1 MFLSMLV
8 AWMIPDVP
16 RSLREQLKKENMMLM
31 EFLLNQDQEAQAKSH
46 AQKGP
51 NPCFPASLD
60 IIVEAPVKEQEE
72 EAPEGVEVIVND
84 LRNSSDSDQEVGRSD
99 YETMGNVQVEQGG
112 KESDDTAA
120 AAEVEEK
127 GNDTEE
133 LNEDVKRDG
142 ISKNVDEKEETGEIK
157 ELSPA
162 EDFTVDLDS
171 FMSELGLLGKR
182 RTLMLHIFL
191 HFALEF
197 INPQLR

>member
-72 EAPEGVEVIVND
+72 EAPGRLEVILND

-99 YETMGNVQVEQGG
+99 YETMENVQVEQGG
-112 KESDDTAA
+112 KESDDTA

-133 LNEDVKRDG
+133 LNEDAKGDG

-171 FMSELGLLGKR
+171 IMSELGLLGKR
-182 RTLMLHIFL
+182 RKCEVAYFSTFCSWVY
-191 HFALEF
+191 
-197 INPQLR
+197 

>member
-72 EAPEGVEVIVND
+72 EAPGGLEVILND

-99 YETMGNVQVEQGG
+99 YETIENVQVEQGG

-120 AAEVEEK
+120 AEVEEK
-127 GNDTEE
+127 GNDAEE
-133 LNEDVKRDG
+133 LNEDAKGDG

-171 FMSELGLLGKR
+171 IMSELGLLGKR
-182 RTLMLHIFL
+182 RKCEVAYFSTFCS
-191 HFALEF
+191 
-197 INPQLR
+197 

>member
-46 AQKGP
+46 TQKGP

-72 EAPEGVEVIVND
+72 EAPEEVEVIVND

-112 KESDDTAA
+112 KESDDTAG
-120 AAEVEEK
+120 ELEEK
-127 GNDTEE
+127 GKGTEE
-133 LNEDVKRDG
+133 LNEDVKGDG
-142 ISKNVDEKEETGEIK
+142 IAKNVDEKEETGEIK

-182 RTLMLHIFL
+182 RKFDVAYFSTFCSWIY
-191 HFALEF
+191 
-197 INPQLR
+197 